1 MATCDK
7 NKSPITRNKNDTVT
21 VSNIHYH
28 STYELYYLLSGKTS
42 YFVGDNIYHICEHT
56 FVFIP
61 KGVIHKTDNTLSPS
75 NERILVD
82 FDASLIDSNIKPIV
96 DELSKCTVIT
106 IPQHKIVH
114 VETLL
119 FKIEAE
125 AEKKYRFSDIMI
137 KLYIKELLVLISR
150 YKDTEPPKLSSV
162 DSTIDSIAEYI
173 RTNYSQNITLDI
185 LCEKF
190 NVSKYYLS
198 RRFKEICGIGLIEYL
213 NSVRITNAEQLLRN
227 SDMSVSDIAYHC
239 GFNDSNYFA
248 AVFKKLKGISP
259 LKYSK
264 SNII

>member
-7 NKSPITRNKNDTVT
+7 NLPPITRNKNSTVT

-28 STYELYYLLSGKTS
+28 STYELYYLLNGKTS

-82 FDASLIDSNIKPIV
+82 FDESLIDSDLKPIV
-96 DELSKCTVIT
+96 DELSKNTVIV

-125 AEKKYRFSDIMI
+125 SEKRFRFSDIMV

-150 YKDTEPPKLSSV
+150 YKVTEPPNLSSV
-162 DSTIDSIAEYI
+162 DSTIDNIAEYV
-173 RTNYSQNITLDI
+173 RTNYHQNITLDS
-185 LCEKF
+185 LCKKF
-190 NVSKYYLS
+190 
-198 RRFKEICGIGLIEYL
+198 
-213 NSVRITNAEQLLRN
+213 
-227 SDMSVSDIAYHC
+227 
-239 GFNDSNYFA
+239 
-248 AVFKKLKGISP
+248 
-259 LKYSK
+259 
-264 SNII
+264 